1 MAGHNAC
8 QGCPRLAEEESQR
21 PGALSPYA
29 IDEVTIAHF
38 TSCNIRCK
46 PIGSA
51 EQGDAPQK
59 CHNAGRCR
67 PLRVAGMTRK
77 TRRQKPLRNPALS
90 RRPSVLEISGF

>member
-1 MAGHNAC
+1 VAGHNAC

-38 TSCNIRCK
+38 ISCNIRCK

-51 EQGDAPQK
+51 EQGDVPQS
-59 CHNAGRCR
+59 AIMPVAAD